1 MARLVLKF
9 GGTSVRD
16 IERIK
21 VVAQSV
27 KSKVDSGNEVAV
39 VVSAMSGVT
48 NRLISYVDEITTL
61 YDASEYDV
69 VVSSGEQITSGLLA
83 LALQELNIPARS
95 WLGWQIPIETDD
107 AHGKARIMSI
117 GDNEVVDSIKK
128 GHVVVVPGFQGIGP
142 DARISTLGRG
152 GSDTSAVALAA
163 ALKADRCDIYTDVE
177 GIFTADPFT

>member
-27 KSKVDSGNEVAV
+27 KSEVDSGNEVAV

-69 VVSSGEQITSGLLA
+69 VVSSGEQITSGF
-83 LALQELNIPARS
+83 S
-95 WLGWQIPIETDD
+95 
-107 AHGKARIMSI
+107 
-117 GDNEVVDSIKK
+117 
-128 GHVVVVPGFQGIGP
+128 
-142 DARISTLGRG
+142 
-152 GSDTSAVALAA
+152 
-163 ALKADRCDIYTDVE
+163 
-177 GIFTADPFT
+177 